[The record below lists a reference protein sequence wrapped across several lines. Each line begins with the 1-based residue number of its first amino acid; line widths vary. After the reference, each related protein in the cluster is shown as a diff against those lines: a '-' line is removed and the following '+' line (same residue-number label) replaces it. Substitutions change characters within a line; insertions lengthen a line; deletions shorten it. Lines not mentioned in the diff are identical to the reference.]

1 MDRTNIIFFSSTMST
16 MSKVTPRRP
25 VGAVWTITR
34 IMEGCIRWSD
44 FHNAWPTVKWDYDK
58 LEHRLKEKQPTSDQQ
73 LGISSRLL
81 LKLRGWSHEASWRL
95 KNIQSC
101 SWNRFG
107 IKIQY
112 HPYIK
117 SVWLCFLSTQTH
129 TCYFLVL
136 IHSHSSIKVLTGT
149 VNDTLYFSVGRQTTA
164 PAAVSAVAG
173 TTAGIVEQGKHISQ
187 AHLLA
192 FSPCS
197 F

>member
-1 MDRTNIIFFSSTMST
+1 MDRTNIIFFSSTMS
-16 MSKVTPRRP
+16 KVTPRCP

-44 FHNAWPTVKWDYDK
+44 FHNSWPTVKWDYDK
-58 LEHRLKEKQPTSDQQ
+58 LEHRLKEKEPTSDQQ

-95 KNIQSC
+95 KNMQSC

-117 SVWLCFLSTQTH
+117 SFWLCFLSTQTH
-129 TCYFLVL
+129 TCHFLVL

-149 VNDTLYFSVGRQTTA
+149 VNDSLYFSVGRQTTA

-173 TTAGIVEQGKHISQ
+173 TTAGIVEQGKHILQ